1 MDFREILKEMVQR
14 VDGGRAAI
22 LMGYDGIA
30 IDEYKK
36 EGDVTD
42 IQLMGIEYSSVLKE
56 MKHTSEILE
65 SGEVAE
71 VSVITG
77 NGMVVARAVGGDYFI
92 MINLTIDGN
101 LGKARYL
108 MKMAEPKL
116 KELL

>member
-1 MDFREILKEMVQR
+1 MDFREILRDMVQR

-71 VSVITG
+71 VSVVTG
-77 NGMVVARAVGGDYFI
+77 SGMVVARAVSNDYFV
-92 MINLTIDGN
+92 MINLALDGN

-108 MKMAEPKL
+108 LKMAAPKL

>member
-1 MDFREILKEMVQR
+1 MDFREILKDMVHR

-36 EGDVTD
+36 EGEATD

-56 MKHTSEILE
+56 MKRTSEILE
-65 SGEVAE
+65 IGAVAE
-71 VSVITG
+71 VSVVTG
-77 NGMVVARAVGGDYFI
+77 NGMVVARAVSDDYFV
-92 MINLTIDGN
+92 MINLALDGN

-108 MKMAEPKL
+108 MKMAVSKL
-116 KELL
+116 KGLL